1 MGMNIWTVT
10 QAKAKFGEVIN
21 KAQSLGP
28 QTITRNGRKVAMV
41 VAADEWEPV
50 TRRKGTLA
58 NFFASSPLRR
68 SALRIDRLR
77 GRLRKVGL

>member
-10 QAKAKFGEVIN
+10 QAKAKFGEVLN

-28 QTITRNGRKVAMV
+28 QTIMRNGRSVAVV
-41 VAADEWEPV
+41 VAADEWERV

-58 NFFASSPLRR
+58 DFFASSPLRR
-68 SALRIDRLR
+68 SGLKINRLQ
-77 GRLRKVGL
+77 GRVRKVSL